1 MKAMSLSARARRDGL
16 DLDELYPTTGYEGH
30 GIKSNVAGWIERG
43 EDPPIEAEA
52 SSATAASLARN
63 AKRPR
68 TCLTGHGAA
77 SANSAWE
84 RAWMATQALFFCV
97 GAVALVAAMAAL
109 PPLVI
114 AGGTVALGVAWFAL
128 YKLIERLEARK

>member
-16 DLDELYPTTGYEGH
+16 DLDELYPTEGH
-30 GIKSNVAGWIERG
+30 AAGWIERG

-77 SANSAWE
+77 SANSVWQ
-84 RAWMATQALFFCV
+84 RAWMATQALLFCV

-114 AGGTVALGVAWFAL
+114 AGGAVALGVAWFAL